1 VVDLET
7 KTKFFEFVKSKQ
19 TAVIATISN
28 TGKPSAA
35 TIYFLM
41 DEKYTIYFM
50 TKKFARKF
58 ENLQYDHEIALV
70 IGMDNEPATVQIE
83 GVASQIIEEKEF
95 DLRLK
100 QLKEKFFK
108 NEFVAPLFQLSSED
122 KNDIVIYKITPKWI
136 RWLDLRRDKSDGEFI
151 QIL

>member
-1 VVDLET
+1 MVDLET
-7 KTKFFEFVKSKQ
+7 KNKFFEFVKSKQ

-41 DEKYTIYFM
+41 DEDLNLYFM

-58 ENLQYDHEIALV
+58 ENLQFDHEIALV
-70 IGMDNEPATVQIE
+70 IGIDNEPVTVQIE
-83 GVASQIIEEKEF
+83 GGASQIIEEKEF
-95 DLRLK
+95 EQRLR
-100 QLKEKFFK
+100 QLQEKFFR
-108 NEFVAPLFQLSSED
+108 NEYVAPLFQLASD
-122 KNDIVIYKITPKWI
+122 KNELIIYKITPKWI
-136 RWLDLRRDKSDGEFI
+136 RWLDLRGEKKDGEFI

>member
-1 VVDLET
+1 MIDLET
-7 KTKFFEFVKSKQ
+7 KTNFFEFVNSKQ

-41 DEKYTIYFM
+41 DEDMNLYFM

-58 ENLQYDHEIALV
+58 ENLQFDHEVALV
-70 IGMDNEPATVQIE
+70 IGIDNEPATVQIE
-83 GVASQIIEEKEF
+83 GVASQIIEEKEVEQ
-95 DLRLK
+95 RLK
-100 QLKEKFFK
+100 QLQHKFFK
-108 NEFVAPLFQLSSED
+108 NEYVAPLFQLSSD
-122 KNDIVIYKITPKWI
+122 NHDIVIYKVTPKWI
-136 RWLDLRRDKSDGEFI
+136 RWLDLRGDKRDGEFI

>member
-1 VVDLET
+1 MVDLET
-7 KTKFFEFVKSKQ
+7 KTKFFEFIKNKQ

-28 TGKPSAA
+28 TGKPSAS

-41 DEKYTIYFM
+41 DESLNLYFM
-50 TKKFARKF
+50 TKKLARKF

-70 IGMDNEPATVQIE
+70 IGIDNEPVTVQIE
-83 GVASQIIEEKEF
+83 GVASQITEEKEF
-95 DLRLK
+95 ELRLQ

-108 NEFVAPLFQLSSED
+108 NEFVAPLFQLSSD
-122 KNDIVIYKITPKWI
+122 KNDIIIYKITPGWI
-136 RWLDLRRDKSDGEFI
+136 RWLDLRGDKKDGEFI